1 MSYLVLARKWR
12 PKKFEEVVG
21 QEHVVRTLQHALDNN
36 RLHHAYLFTGTRGVG
51 KTTLARI
58 VAKSL
63 NCENGVSSR
72 PCNECKACTEIDEG
86 RFIDLIEVDAASRTK
101 VEDTRSL
108 LENVPYKATIGR
120 YKVYLIDEIH
130 MLTGH
135 SFNALLKTL
144 EEPPSHVKFLMAT
157 TDPQKLPVTV
167 LSRCIQFNL
176 RAMDE
181 PEISEQLRYILTQ
194 ENIRF
199 EIEALNGIARQ
210 SKGSMRDGL
219 SLLDQAISYT
229 KGNVRADLVRDMLG
243 MVSDEYIFDLLK
255 AIAAENALEALQTVE
270 KMCERSIDFEA
281 ALDDILLKLH
291 DLSLMKIEPTV
302 LKVRSKNLEEL
313 KRIDELMSPED
324 IQLFYQI
331 GLIGKRDLPLAPRP
345 QLGFEMVLMRM
356 LAFHPNSARIS
367 QAIETPAEGNK
378 SPLSKSTKPYQSD
391 RENVL
396 PPAAAAQKTPAS
408 EQGRPYSHGGAATA
422 AAAAQKKPASER
434 PAPSV
439 QHPRRPTQHQ
449 QVRTIDNAED
459 WIQFVNNSKQL
470 TGWTK
475 IFASKVAFQG
485 RSGNKLYLQPPA
497 EQYTSITREQNRT
510 NLLKDLRKVLGDD
523 LEIIYSPGAK
533 NATTPERRMARERR
547 EKLAAVRRQI
557 ERESIPKSLRKE
569 FGAKIDRDSI
579 RYPALSKTMK
589 QSEEH

>member
-21 QEHVVRTLQHALDNN
+21 QDHVVRTLQHALDNN

-63 NCENGVSSR
+63 NCENGVSSKQ
-72 PCNECKACTEIDEG
+72 CNKCNACIEIDEG

-181 PEISEQLRYILTQ
+181 HEIRDQLQYILTQ
-194 ENIRF
+194 ENIGF
-199 EIEALNGIARQ
+199 EIEALDAIARQ

-229 KGNVRADLVRDMLG
+229 NGNVRADLVRDMLG
-243 MVSDEYIFDLLK
+243 MVSDEYIFDLLN
-255 AIAAENALEALQTVE
+255 AIATGNAVQALQTVE
-270 KMCERSIDFEA
+270 KMCERAINFES
-281 ALDDILLKLH
+281 ALDDFLLKLH
-291 DLSLMKIEPTV
+291 DLSLMKIEPRV
-302 LKVRSKNLEEL
+302 LEARSQNLDEL

-345 QLGFEMVLMRM
+345 QQGFEMVLMRM
-356 LAFHPNSARIS
+356 LAFHPNLKRVS
-367 QAIETPAEGNK
+367 QSSETSTGGIEAPAKG
-378 SPLSKSTKPYQSD
+378 SKRPIQSS
-391 RENVL
+391 RETAL
-396 PPAAAAQKTPAS
+396 
-408 EQGRPYSHGGAATA
+408 RPVAATQKRTDTIHA
-422 AAAAQKKPASER
+422 APK
-434 PAPSV
+434 V
-439 QHPRRPTQHQ
+439 QHSRRPEQHRQ
-449 QVRTIDNAED
+449 MITIDNAEE
-459 WIQFVNNSKQL
+459 WIQFVNHSKQL
-470 TGWTK
+470 SGWTQIYARK
-475 IFASKVAFQG
+475 IAFKS
-485 RSGNKLYLQPPA
+485 RSGNKLFLHPPTD
-497 EQYTSITREQNRT
+497 QSTSITREQNKS
-510 NLLKDLRKVLGDD
+510 NLLKVLRKVLGDD

-533 NATTPERRMARERR
+533 SVTTPESRMARERR
-547 EKLAAVRRQI
+547 DKLATVRQQI
-557 ERESIPKSLRKE
+557 ERESIPRTLRKE
-569 FGAKIDRDSI
+569 FGAKIDRSSI
-579 RYPALSKTMK
+579 RYPNLQKPIK
-589 QSEEH
+589 KNEER

>member
-12 PKKFEEVVG
+12 PKIFEEVVG

-63 NCENGVSSR
+63 NCENGVSSK

-181 PEISEQLRYILTQ
+181 HEISKQLRYILTQ
-194 ENIRF
+194 ENIGF

-255 AIAAENALEALQTVE
+255 AIATVNALAALQTVE
-270 KMCERSIDFEA
+270 KMCERSIDFET

-291 DLSLMKIEPTV
+291 DLSLMKIAPAV
-302 LKVRSKNLEEL
+302 LNVRSKNLDEL

-324 IQLFYQI
+324 VQLFYQI

-356 LAFHPNSARIS
+356 LAFHPNSAQIS
-367 QAIETPAEGNK
+367 QASETLGEGVK
-378 SPLSKSTKPYQSD
+378 SPAATSTKPFQPD
-391 RENVL
+391 RESVL
-396 PPAAAAQKTPAS
+396 PPTAAAQP
-408 EQGRPYSHGGAATA
+408 
-422 AAAAQKKPASER
+422 KPASER
-434 PAPSV
+434 LPPTV
-439 QHPRRPTQHQ
+439 QHPHRPTQHR
-449 QVRTIDNAED
+449 QVRTIDNEED
-459 WIQFVNNSKQL
+459 WIQFVNYSNQL

-475 IFASKVAFQG
+475 IFASKVAFRG
-485 RSGNKLYLQPPA
+485 RSGNKIYLQPPA

-510 NLLKDLRKVLGDD
+510 NLLRDLRRVLGDD

-533 NATTPERRMARERR
+533 STTTPEGRMARERR
-547 EKLAAVRRQI
+547 EKLAAVRQQI

-569 FGAKIDRDSI
+569 FGAKIDSDSI
-579 RYPALSKTMK
+579 RYPTLPKTVK
-589 QSEEH
+589 KNEER